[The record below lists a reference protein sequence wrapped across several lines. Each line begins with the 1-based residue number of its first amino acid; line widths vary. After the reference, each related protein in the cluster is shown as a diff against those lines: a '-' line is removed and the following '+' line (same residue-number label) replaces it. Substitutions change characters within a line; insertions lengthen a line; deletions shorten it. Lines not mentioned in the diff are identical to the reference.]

1 VPTRPLAITADADLL
16 DDIVRLA
23 SAAGVEVQVAPDP
36 SGARTSWTTAPFV
49 LVGADLVDHCARA
62 RLPARQDVVIVARSP
77 DGSLPWIDAES
88 IRAAHIAVLPAAE
101 EWLVGRLCDG
111 VARGR
116 GRVLAVV
123 GGRGGAGASVLAA
136 SLAVTARRTG
146 LDVLLVD
153 ADPLGGGVD
162 LVLGWE
168 DLSGLRWPDL
178 VDARGP
184 VNPPALVAALP
195 GLGSLA
201 VLSFDRRE
209 ASPAPPEAMAAALDA
224 GRRGRDL
231 VVVDLPRRF
240 DEAAQLA
247 LTSADHT
254 FLVVPGELR
263 ACAAATRIAAAV
275 RRCCPAVS
283 VVVRGPVPGGVAAE
297 EVARGLGLPLSGQ
310 LRHEPGLAR
319 AMERGAPP
327 AATGRGPL
335 AELCRSLLAEVD
347 LGHAAVAA

>member
-1 VPTRPLAITADADLL
+1 MPARPLVITTDTDVL

-23 SAAGVEVQVAPDP
+23 SAAGVEVQVATDP
-36 SGARTSWTTAPFV
+36 AAARTPWTSAPFV
-49 LVGADLVDHCARA
+49 MVGPDAVDRCARA
-62 RLPARQDVVIVARSP
+62 RLPARQDVVVVARSP

-101 EWLVGRLCDG
+101 QWLLGRLADG
-111 VARGR
+111 VAHGR

-136 SLAVTARRTG
+136 SLAVTARRSG

-178 VDARGP
+178 VDSRGP
-184 VNPPALVAALP
+184 MNPPALVAALP

-209 ASPAPPEAMAAALDA
+209 TTSAPPEAMAAALDA

-247 LTSADHT
+247 LTTADRT

-275 RRCCPAVS
+275 RRFCPAVS

-297 EVARGLGLPLSGQ
+297 AIARGLNLPLSGQ

-327 AATGRGPL
+327 AANGRGPL
-335 AELCRSLLAEVD
+335 AQLCRALLAEVQLD
-347 LGHAAVAA
+347 RDVVAA